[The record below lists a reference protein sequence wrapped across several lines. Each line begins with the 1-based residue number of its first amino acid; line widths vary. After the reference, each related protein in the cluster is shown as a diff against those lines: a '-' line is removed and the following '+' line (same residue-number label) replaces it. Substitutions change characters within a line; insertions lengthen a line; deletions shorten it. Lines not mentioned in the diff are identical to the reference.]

1 MTTKPRP
8 VSNQWYAEQS
18 ASKILDRCARLV
30 ALEEGAPECRR
41 DPLRFPH
48 EVRFLSS
55 GQVLRPATEAE
66 YLVAQIADDLRYLE
80 AVTQGRFRL
89 ELQGGVISHVDLRTG
104 ELAALGWTA

>member
-1 MTTKPRP
+1 MATRTKP

-18 ASKILDRCARLV
+18 ASHILDRCARLI
-30 ALEEGAPECRR
+30 ALEGGAPECRR
-41 DPLRFPH
+41 DLLRFPH
-48 EVRFLSS
+48 EVRFTST
-55 GQVLRPATEAE
+55 GQTLRPATEAE

-104 ELAALGWTA
+104 EPAALGWTA